1 MPTVVIAYNQF
12 PDIST
17 EERILSQTGAAII
30 HTGTLDTDEAL
41 EAVRTADALMVT
53 THKLTADF
61 INTLEQCKIICRI
74 GTGLDSI
81 DIPAATERGIWVTN
95 VPDYSVDEVSTHA
108 VALMLAHHRRL
119 PRMFEMVQTD
129 VWWDK
134 NAIEPIRR
142 LTTLTLGVLSYGRI
156 GRTTAIKG
164 RGLGMRV
171 IAHDPYIANE
181 AMAADGVEPV
191 SLDEL
196 FARSDYLS
204 LHTPLTD
211 STRNIINRA
220 SLATMKPTAF
230 LINTARGA
238 LVDEDAL
245 LEAVHSG
252 VIAGAALDVLQK
264 EPPSADHPLRSDP
277 RIWLTPHAGWYS
289 EDSSDDVRVKG
300 TEDVV
305 RVLNGQAPRTPANS
319 VAIR

>member
-1 MPTVVIAYNQF
+1 MEQSTMPTVVVAYNQF
-12 PDIST
+12 PDLLT
-17 EERILSQTGAAII
+17 EERILSSVSATII
-30 HTGTLDTDEAL
+30 QTGTLDTDEAR
-41 EAVRTADALMVT
+41 EAARTADALMVT
-53 THKLTADF
+53 IHKVQAGF
-61 INTLEQCKIICRI
+61 INTLERCKIICRI

-129 VWWDK
+129 IWWDK
-134 NAIEPIRR
+134 SAIEPIRR

-171 IAHDPYIANE
+171 IAHDPFITNE
-181 AMAADGVEPV
+181 AMAADGVEAV

-196 FARSDYLS
+196 FAQSDYLS

-220 SLATMKPTAF
+220 SLATMKPT
-230 LINTARGA
+230 
-238 LVDEDAL
+238 
-245 LEAVHSG
+245 
-252 VIAGAALDVLQK
+252 
-264 EPPSADHPLRSDP
+264 
-277 RIWLTPHAGWYS
+277 
-289 EDSSDDVRVKG
+289 
-300 TEDVV
+300 
-305 RVLNGQAPRTPANS
+305 
-319 VAIR
+319 